1 MPLTERAR
9 EVSAFVT
16 PDGFYQYKVMP
27 FGMKN
32 APATFQRMIHSLLR
46 HLEGCEAYIDDV
58 IIYSNTWDD
67 HLRIMR
73 KFFNILAKANLTVN
87 LAKSDFCHATV
98 EYLGHKVGQGFVT
111 SITAKVE
118 AISQFPIPTNKKE
131 LMRFLGM
138 AGFYR
143 KFCPNFSSVVGPLTN
158 LLQKKVN
165 FSWTKDCDESFKKI
179 KCVLMN
185 TPVLSAPNF
194 DKQFKLTVDASDIGI
209 GAALFQESDDGV
221 DRVVC
226 YFSKKLTK
234 SQKNYSTIEKE
245 CLALL
250 LALQHFDV
258 YLNITLH
265 PILVYTD
272 HNPLTFLCKM
282 SNKNQ
287 RLTRWSLLLQE
298 YDIIIYHI
306 KGKDN
311 VIADALSRVS

>member
-1 MPLTERAR
+1 
-9 EVSAFVT
+9 
-16 PDGFYQYKVMP
+16 
-27 FGMKN
+27 
-32 APATFQRMIHSLLR
+32 
-46 HLEGCEAYIDDV
+46 
-58 IIYSNTWDD
+58 
-67 HLRIMR
+67 
-73 KFFNILAKANLTVN
+73 
-87 LAKSDFCHATV
+87 
-98 EYLGHKVGQGFVT
+98 
-111 SITAKVE
+111 
-118 AISQFPIPTNKKE
+118 
-131 LMRFLGM
+131 M

-158 LLQKKVN
+158 LLQKRVN
-165 FSWTKDCDESFKKI
+165 FAWTNDCDESFKKI

-185 TPVLSAPNF
+185 SPVLSAPNF
-194 DKQFKLTVDASDIGI
+194 DKQFKLTVDASDVGI
-209 GAALFQESDDGV
+209 GDALFQENDDGV

-234 SQKNYSTIEKE
+234 CQKNYSTIEKE

-258 YLNITLH
+258 YLNVTLH

-272 HNPLTFLCKM
+272 HNPLTFLHKM

-298 YDIIIYHI
+298 YNIIINHI